1 MTVGDEILDLKEGNH
16 KTFEFLF
23 KKYYVF
29 LCYEA
34 RSYITEKHIIEEI
47 VGDVFRWLWE
57 NRETLVITTSV
68 RAYLVRA
75 VHNACLSYLRRNQP
89 EYIELDE
96 TIVERNTLFSLD
108 ESPLDYVL
116 SKELIERIGKAV
128 KELPHKQIKW
138 IENKLNNRPRKRL
151 GYLTPNEKFKQIINQ
166 KALATSLGSERVFY
180 DFCGL
185 VRFEK
190 FIDICLKIYLFISL

>member
-1 MTVGDEILDLKEGNH
+1 MTVSSEILDLKEGNH
-16 KTFEFLF
+16 KTFELLF
-23 KKYYVF
+23 KKYYVV

-89 EYIELDE
+89 EYIELDDAV
-96 TIVERNTLFSLD
+96 VERNTLFSLD

-116 SKELIERIGKAV
+116 SKELIERVGKAV
-128 KELPHKQIKW
+128 KELPPQYKRVFELSRYKNLTYAEIAEEMG
-138 IENKLNNRPRKRL
+138 ISINAVKLYQK
-151 GYLTPNEKFKQIINQ
+151 
-166 KALATSLGSERVFY
+166 KALAQLRLALKEYLPASL
-180 DFCGL
+180 D
-185 VRFEK
+185 
-190 FIDICLKIYLFISL
+190 

>member
-1 MTVGDEILDLKEGNH
+1 MAIDNDILGLKYGNY
-16 KTFEFLF
+16 KTFECLF
-23 KKYYVF
+23 KEYYVF

-108 ESPLDYVL
+108 ESPLDYVF

-128 KELPHKQIKW
+128 KELPPQYKRVFELSRYKNLTYAEISEEMGVS
-138 IENKLNNRPRKRL
+138 INAVKLYQK
-151 GYLTPNEKFKQIINQ
+151 
-166 KALATSLGSERVFY
+166 KALAQLRQVLKEYLPTSQ
-180 DFCGL
+180 D
-185 VRFEK
+185 
-190 FIDICLKIYLFISL
+190 

>member
-1 MTVGDEILDLKEGNH
+1 MED
-16 KTFEFLF
+16 
-23 KKYYVF
+23 
-29 LCYEA
+29 A
-34 RSYITEKHIIEEI
+34 EEI
-47 VGDVFRWLWE
+47 VQDIMVWLWE

-75 VHNACLSYLRRNQP
+75 VHNACLSYLRRNQL

-128 KELPHKQIKW
+128 KELPPQYKRVFELSRYKNLTYAEISEEMGVS
-138 IENKLNNRPRKRL
+138 INAVKLYQK
-151 GYLTPNEKFKQIINQ
+151 
-166 KALATSLGSERVFY
+166 KALAQLRQVLKEYLPTSQ
-180 DFCGL
+180 D
-185 VRFEK
+185 
-190 FIDICLKIYLFISL
+190 

>member
-1 MTVGDEILDLKEGNH
+1 MMDTRDELVKLQQGNH
-16 KTFEFLF
+16 KTFECLF

-34 RSYITEKHIIEEI
+34 RSYITEKHIVEEI

-57 NRETLVITTSV
+57 NRETLVITTSI

-89 EYIELDE
+89 EYIELDDN
-96 TIVERNTLFSLD
+96 IAERNTLFSLD

-116 SKELIERIGKAV
+116 SKELIERVGKAV
-128 KELPHKQIKW
+128 KELPPQYKRVFELSRYKNLSYAEIS
-138 IENKLNNRPRKRL
+138 EEMGVSVNAVKLYQK
-151 GYLTPNEKFKQIINQ
+151 
-166 KALATSLGSERVFY
+166 KALAQLRLVLKEYLPASL
-180 DFCGL
+180 D
-185 VRFEK
+185 
-190 FIDICLKIYLFISL
+190 